1 MPKCPKCGKEIDHLV
16 DFSPVWQEYEMTISK
31 NGDAQYDLIDD
42 SIPMGTDDEY
52 VCPECSEVLFTSE
65 EDAINFLK
73 GNIKEVT
80 EK

>member
-1 MPKCPKCGKEIDHLV
+1 MPRCPKCEKEIDHLV
-16 DFSPVWQEYEMTISK
+16 DFSPVWQEYEMTVGE
-31 NGDAQYDLIDD
+31 NGDAHYDLVDD
-42 SIPMGTDDEY
+42 SIPMDTDDEY

-73 GNIKEVT
+73 GNIKEVI